1 MQEFNGLSIEDLSP
15 FLQGLAV
22 TVGLDAALK
31 FVEQFGGQYLRVPRG
46 LAQGQ
51 PPDHPI
57 AQALGLELAQKIALY
72 FDGDYVQIP
81 TGKAALAAL
90 KRQKIR
96 QDLAAGL
103 THNEIAR
110 RNQVTVRT
118 VYSIQQKFLA
128 AAKSA
133 QPANSDQLSLFSL

>member
-1 MQEFNGLSIEDLSP
+1 
-15 FLQGLAV
+15 
-22 TVGLDAALK
+22 
-31 FVEQFGGQYLRVPRG
+31 

-57 AQALGLELAQKIALY
+57 AQALGLELAQKIAIY
-72 FDGDYVQIP
+72 FDGDYIQVP

-96 QDLAAGL
+96 QDLVAGL
-103 THNEIAR
+103 SHNEVAR

-118 VYSIQQKFLA
+118 VYYIQRKALGS
-128 AAKSA
+128 KST
-133 QPANSDQLSLFSL
+133 QSANKDQLSLFPL

>member
-1 MQEFNGLSIEDLSP
+1 MQDFNELSIEDLSP
-15 FLQGLAV
+15 LLQGLAA
-22 TVGLDAALK
+22 TVGLDDALK
-31 FVEQFGGQYLRVPRG
+31 FVERFGGQYIRVPRG

-57 AQALGLELAQKIALY
+57 AQALGLELAQKIAIY
-72 FDGDYVQIP
+72 FDGDYIQVP

-96 QDLAAGL
+96 QDLVAGL
-103 THNEIAR
+103 SHNEVAR

-118 VYSIQQKFLA
+118 VYCIQRKALGS
-128 AAKSA
+128 KST
-133 QPANSDQLSLFSL
+133 QSANKDQLSLFPL